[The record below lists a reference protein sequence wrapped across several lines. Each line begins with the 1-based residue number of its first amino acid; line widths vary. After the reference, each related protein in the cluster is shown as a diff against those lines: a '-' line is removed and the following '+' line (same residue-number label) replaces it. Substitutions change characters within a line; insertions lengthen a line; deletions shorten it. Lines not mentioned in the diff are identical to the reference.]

1 MSSKFTTSLLSKA
14 FSLTALLAALAAPA
28 LAQTVVTGVTWREV
42 SDRNN
47 DTVGGVTYQNRVST
61 VQSLTTASGT
71 YDFASLNQSLTAQVY
86 VRATSN
92 NYNVILW
99 QQEFNANNVNSSVNN
114 VMGTRITG
122 DSDFTL
128 SQKLTQANGYNAIKN
143 TFDNS
148 ADTGSDIE
156 RIDVVFNSTY
166 TVNVNDV
173 LVFFDFS
180 VTPNDNMRIV
190 PFTSGNDSGVT
201 TYASQGTTIETGE
214 WGQNNKLTTPDGL
227 SGATNTNYYSHAT
240 YRVGADGQIGNIVGS
255 ATEDP
260 IYITALVVTMGQLG
274 LTQGQQIQG
283 YSVMAAD
290 VTSTNLSDLTN
301 FNNSNV
307 YSQNTTNTAGGADF
321 IGFWSPMGR
330 RPVPEPSTYGAIAAA
345 GALGFLAWR
354 RRRKLAAPSAA

>member
-14 FSLTALLAALAAPA
+14 FSLTALLAALSAPA
-28 LAQTVVTGVTWREV
+28 LAQVVVTGVSWTAGT
-42 SDRNN
+42 DADNT
-47 DTVGGVTYQNRVST
+47 TVGNVTYQNRIST

-71 YDFASLNQSLTAQVY
+71 YDFASLNQALTAQVY
-86 VRATSN
+86 VRATSD

-99 QQEFNANNVNSSVNN
+99 QQEFNANNVSSGTNN
-114 VMGTRITG
+114 VMGTQITG
-122 DSDFTL
+122 NSNFTL

-148 ADTGSDIE
+148 ASTGSDIE
-156 RIDVVFNSTY
+156 RIDVVFSSTY

-190 PFTSGNDSGVT
+190 PFSAGNASGVT
-201 TYASQGTTIETGE
+201 TYASQGTYIETTD
-214 WGQNNKLTTPDGL
+214 WSQSNKLTTPDGL

-240 YRVGADGQIGNIVGS
+240 YQVAAGGQINGIVGS

-260 IYITALVVTMGQLG
+260 IYITAVVVTMEQLG
-274 LTQGQQIQG
+274 LTQGQRIQG
-283 YSVMAAD
+283 YSIMASD
-290 VTSTNLSDLTN
+290 VTSNNLSDLTN
-301 FNNSNV
+301 FNNTNV

-330 RPVPEPSTYGAIAAA
+330 HPVPEPSTYGAIAAA

-354 RRRKLAAPSAA
+354 RRRKLAASGAA